1 MSAIPLA
8 RPFAWTQPGFFFL
21 QVDSFCVE
29 IGSDCLRHQRFIR

>member
-8 RPFAWTQPGFFFL
+8 RPFAWTQPRCFFL

-29 IGSDCLRHQRFIR
+29 IGSDCLRHREFIR